1 MWRRNLPVRRSATVW
16 TMRYSILI
24 AGVLLATPSEVLA
37 QKDQIFEHLDELGRM
52 NEKLQERNLRLE
64 RENKE
69 LRDRLRQY
77 EALDAP
83 APPPPPAPAARSISP
98 PGAEPD
104 APKPA
109 PFRAPTLALPQWL
122 LRSPSPTPPPPSP
135 EPAPAPEAELIS
147 PPSISPPGGEPDA
160 PKPAPSRAPT
170 LALPQWLLASPS
182 ATTVTGVLAI
192 ESIPKGAEV
201 STSLGSGCKTPCELE
216 ITTDQPF
223 SITLARSG
231 YETTTVDVQISN
243 AQLTP
248 NPISV
253 LLRPAAQKRP
263 RAQAPGKPLSVRP

>member
-1 MWRRNLPVRRSATVW
+1 MPNYASAAARPLRGSDFPPMRAKGSMWRRNLPVRRSATVW

-24 AGVLLATPSEVLA
+24 AGVLLATQSEVLA
-37 QKDQIFEHLDELGRM
+37 QKDQILEHLDELGRM

-135 EPAPAPEAELIS
+135 APAPS
-147 PPSISPPGGEPDA
+147 PH
-160 PKPAPSRAPT
+160 
-170 LALPQWLLASPS
+170 
-182 ATTVTGVLAI
+182 
-192 ESIPKGAEV
+192 
-201 STSLGSGCKTPCELE
+201 
-216 ITTDQPF
+216 
-223 SITLARSG
+223 ARF
-231 YETTTVDVQISN
+231 I
-243 AQLTP
+243 
-248 NPISV
+248 
-253 LLRPAAQKRP
+253 
-263 RAQAPGKPLSVRP
+263 